1 MKQFIFIVIA
11 FLVITGCKPGVPKDL
26 IQPDEMAE
34 VLHDIH
40 ITDAYVGI
48 LPDPDSVKI
57 VAASYYKGIYKKYN
71 IDSALYNKS
80 MDYYYKNPKVLDEI
94 YTRVIAVLAADKT
107 AIVKADSIQG
117 VNEANKIR
125 LKAFRDSVRRAD
137 SVYWKTLILKDTA
150 HRKVDVIKPRLIYK
164 DLRK

>member
-1 MKQFIFIVIA
+1 MKQLIYIVIA
-11 FLVITGCKPGVPKDL
+11 FLLITGCKPGVPKDL
-26 IQPDEMAE
+26 IQPDEMAK

-57 VAASYYKGIYKKYN
+57 IAASYYKGIYKKYN

-94 YTRVIAVLAADKT
+94 YTKVTEVLAADKN

-117 VNEANKIR
+117 ANEANKIR
-125 LKAFRDSVRRAD
+125 LKVFRDSVNRAD
-137 SVYWKTLILKDTA
+137 SVYWKTLILKDTTK
-150 HRKVDVIKPRLIYK
+150 RKIDVIKPRLIFK